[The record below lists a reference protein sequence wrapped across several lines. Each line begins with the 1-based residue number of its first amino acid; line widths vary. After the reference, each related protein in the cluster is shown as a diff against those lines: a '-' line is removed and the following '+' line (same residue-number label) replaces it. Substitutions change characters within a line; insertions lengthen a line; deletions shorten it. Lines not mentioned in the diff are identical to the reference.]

1 MYIINEENHM
11 QLAVANEPINAI
23 KFLIEN
29 DWLLPQT
36 DVILEEEEESSEF
49 QWLEQVIPL
58 WEALGCEKM
67 EDCTKDFILNYFK
80 PLNLHQTRA
89 VLETMGFYL
98 DEIRCVD

>member
-1 MYIINEENHM
+1 MYLINEENHM
-11 QLAVANEPINAI
+11 QLAVANEPINAV

-36 DVILEEEEESSEF
+36 DAVICGDEDEI
-49 QWLEQVIPL
+49 VAPL
-58 WEALGCEKM
+58 WAMLGCKKI

-80 PLNLHQTRA
+80 PLNLHQIRA

-98 DEIRCVD
+98 DEIKCVD